1 MLKLKNDSLKG
12 LVVEKNLDTGVND
25 KLFVKHL
32 QTSLDKVIERFE
44 SNKLTRL
51 LHFNGSAVSNPL
63 SALYAA
69 ERSVFVRVSSFLFL
83 SHFRI
88 MH

>member
-1 MLKLKNDSLKG
+1 MQLMLKLKNDSLKG

-32 QTSLDKVIERFE
+32 QTSLEVIERFE

-63 SALYAA
+63 SAL
-69 ERSVFVRVSSFLFL
+69 
-83 SHFRI
+83 
-88 MH
+88 